1 MPSLKLT
8 RQRLLIALV
17 AVAVVV
23 LIFWPRAKPVET
35 VTVARGPIV
44 QSVVAT
50 GRVTTPT
57 RIEIGAQVTGTVETV
72 TVREGDL
79 VKPGQLLVTLRDDEA
94 RAAQVQAQASLVEA
108 RARITQLDRV
118 AQPMADQAVRQA
130 EANLR
135 VAEAEYQRAQA
146 LVAQGFYSGSKA
158 DDAARNLDT
167 ARAALLSAR
176 AQAEGN
182 AKGGAERALAN
193 ARLVQAEAALKAAQ
207 ARLDNQRLT
216 APETLGEAARVLT
229 RTVEPGTIAQPGKV
243 LLTLADQGETR
254 IYVDVDEKNL
264 RYLAPGAT
272 ALGVADAYPGER
284 FDARVYYVAPSIDP
298 KKGTVE
304 VRLTVPKPPAYLRP
318 DMTVSVEMVTGRK
331 DDALVVASDAVRG
344 ADTQEPWVLAVQD
357 GRAVKVPVKL
367 GLKGVGSSEIVGG
380 VQAGDILVVA
390 QAAAGPGDRV
400 SAQPRV
406 VGPRRNF
413 DVPGLSR

>member
-1 MPSLKLT
+1 MPALKLT
-8 RQRLLIALV
+8 RQRLLIAVVVV
-17 AVAVVV
+17 AVIALV
-23 LIFWPRAKPVET
+23 LWPRTKTVEV

-94 RAAQVQAQASLVEA
+94 RATQVQAKAALVEA
-108 RARITQLDRV
+108 RAKITQLDRV
-118 AQPMADQAVRQA
+118 AGPMADQAVRQA

-135 VAEAEYQRAQA
+135 VAEAEYVRSEA

-158 DDAARNLDT
+158 DDAARNRDT

-182 AKGGAERALAN
+182 AKGGAERALAE
-193 ARLVQAEAALKAAQ
+193 ARLIQAEAALKAAQ

-216 APETLGEAARVLT
+216 APDTLTQAARVLT
-229 RTVEPGTIAQPGKV
+229 RTVEPGTTAQPGKV

-254 IYVDVDEKNL
+254 IYADVDEKNL
-264 RYLAPGAT
+264 RYLAPGAK
-272 ALGVADAYPGER
+272 AVGVADAYPGER
-284 FDARVYYVAPSIDP
+284 FDAEVIYVAPSIDP

-304 VRLTVPKPPAYLRP
+304 VRLVVPKPPAFLRP

-344 ADTQEPWVLAVQD
+344 ADTQQPWVLAIQD
-357 GRAVKVPVKL
+357 GRAVKVPVVL
-367 GLKGVGSSEIVGG
+367 GLKGVGSSEIVSG
-380 VQAGDILVVA
+380 VAAGDALVVA
-390 QAAAGPGDRV
+390 QAPAGPGERV
-400 SAQPRV
+400 RGKPRNEETK
-406 VGPRRNF
+406 RNF